1 MSVPSY
7 YAYVNFY
14 NWLLLVA
21 FLLFILAI
29 ILFESLKNKRYS
41 LFAIFIGSIS
51 FFSYIAASYPF
62 LHVWDEQFHALVSKN
77 LMNHIFVPTLME
89 NPIIDFHG
97 EWSDAHIWLH
107 KQPFFLWQEAI
118 SMKLFGVNT
127 FALRIPDILMSSL
140 MPILIY
146 RIGRIIKSKTLG
158 FYAGLLFLTSNFLMT
173 LVSGRLNTDH
183 NDLAFIFYVTA
194 SFWAWFEYRRSDNS
208 KWLYIIGLFSGIA
221 ILVKWLVGLIV
232 YAGWGLSM
240 LADKEHRTD
249 VKQWTNMLKSL
260 ATTLLIALPWQIYI
274 LIRFPQESRFE
285 YTYNTL
291 HFSKVIEGHG
301 GDWLF
306 HIQQWGLHIAPYFDY
321 LIPLSLL
328 VFVFL
333 KIKKEYKVAIISW
346 VLIIV
351 LFYSMAATKM
361 PGFTLILSALF
372 FIVLI
377 APFDKI
383 FSKMQ
388 IRLPKHAQKFLSP
401 IIRASLAML
410 AFYGMFSTET
420 LLNDP
425 AWRRDEWQKNYT
437 EKLVFD
443 KIGKMDLCENARFY
457 NFYFHGAV
465 RFMFHTPFQAQRF
478 LPSEKQIKILKAKGV
493 VIYIFDNNELPDY
506 ILSDKSIIKIKSP
519 IWRNSQ
525 IEDLEFY
532 R

>member
-1 MSVPSY
+1 MSY
-7 YAYVNFY
+7 YEYTHPN
-14 NWLLLVA
+14 NWMLVSA
-21 FLLFILAI
+21 LTLYILSVT
-29 ILFESLKNKRYS
+29 LFELLKDKRFSLITVF
-41 LFAIFIGSIS
+41 LGSIS
-51 FFSYIAASYPF
+51 FFSYIAAAYPF
-62 LHVWDEQFHALVSKN
+62 LHIWDEQFHALVAKN
-77 LMNHIFVPTLME
+77 LGDHFFYPTLLE
-89 NPIIDFHG
+89 DPIIEHSRS
-97 EWSDAHIWLH
+97 WVASHLWLH

-140 MPILIY
+140 MPLLIY

-194 SFWAWFEYRRSDNS
+194 SFWAWFEYKRSDNT
-208 KWLYIIGLFSGIA
+208 KWLYVIGIFSGIA

-232 YAGWGLSM
+232 YAGWGLSII
-240 LADKEHRTD
+240 ADKKQRAD
-249 VKQWTNMLKSL
+249 LKQWTNMLKSM

-285 YTYNTL
+285 YAYNTL

-306 HIQQWGLHIAPYFDY
+306 HIQQWALHIAPYFDY

-328 VFVFL
+328 VFIFL
-333 KIKKEYKVAIISW
+333 KIKKEYKIAIISW
-346 VLIIV
+346 IFIVV

-361 PGFTLILSALF
+361 PGFTLILSGLF

-377 APFDKI
+377 APFDEIIKQV
-383 FSKMQ
+383 Q
-388 IRLPKHAQKFLSP
+388 IRLPKLAQQYLIP
-401 IIRASLAML
+401 IFRATLAML
-410 AFYGMFSTET
+410 AFYFMFSVET

-425 AWRRDEWQKNYT
+425 AWRRDEWKINYT
-437 EKLVFD
+437 EKIVFEQI
-443 KIGKMDLCENARFY
+443 KKMDLGENARFY

-465 RFMFHTPFQAQRF
+465 RFMFHTSYQAQRF
-478 LPSEKQIKILKAKGV
+478 LPSEKQIEILKSKGV
-493 VIYIFDNNELPDY
+493 SIYIFDNNELPDY
-506 ILSDKSIIKIKSP
+506 ILNDSSIIKIKSP

>member
-1 MSVPSY
+1 MSY
-7 YAYVNFY
+7 YEYTHPN
-14 NWLLLVA
+14 NWMLVTA
-21 FLLFILAI
+21 LTLYILSVLLFEL
-29 ILFESLKNKRYS
+29 LKDKRFSLI
-41 LFAIFIGSIS
+41 AIFLGSIS
-51 FFSYIAASYPF
+51 FFSYIAAAYPF
-62 LHVWDEQFHALVSKN
+62 LHTWDEQFHALVAKN
-77 LMNHIFVPTLME
+77 LGDHFFYPTLLV
-89 NPIIDFHG
+89 NPIIEHSKS
-97 EWSDAHIWLH
+97 WAASHLWLH
-107 KQPFFLWQEAI
+107 KQPFFLWQMAI

-158 FYAGLLFLTSNFLMT
+158 FYAGFLFLTSNFLMT

-194 SFWAWFEYRRSDNS
+194 SFWAWFEYKRSGNN
-208 KWLYIIGLFSGIA
+208 KWLYVIGLFSGIA

-240 LADKEHRTD
+240 LADKEQRTD

-260 ATTLLIALPWQIYI
+260 TTTLLIALPWQIYI
-274 LIRFPQESRFE
+274 LIRFPLTSRFE
-285 YTYNTL
+285 YKYNTL

-346 VLIIV
+346 VMIVV

-361 PGFTLILSALF
+361 PAFTFIISGLF
-372 FIVLI
+372 FVLLVAPVDRLISQIQHYSPHIIKKFIIPVLRATI
-377 APFDKI
+377 AMYVFYSI
-383 FSKMQ
+383 FS
-388 IRLPKHAQKFLSP
+388 I
-401 IIRASLAML
+401 
-410 AFYGMFSTET
+410 ET
-420 LLNDP
+420 LMNNP
-425 AWRRDEWQKNYT
+425 GWRKAIWKQNYDEVQ
-437 EKLVFD
+437 VFK
-443 KIGKMDLCENARFY
+443 KINKMNLGKNARFY
-457 NFYFHGAV
+457 NIYYYGAV
-465 RFMFHTPFQAQRF
+465 RFMFYTQYHSQSL
-478 LPSEKQIKILKAKGV
+478 LPNEQQINKLKLKGV
-493 VIYIFDNNELPDY
+493 SIYIFDNNELPDY
-506 ILSDKSIIKIKSP
+506 ILNDKSIIKIKSP